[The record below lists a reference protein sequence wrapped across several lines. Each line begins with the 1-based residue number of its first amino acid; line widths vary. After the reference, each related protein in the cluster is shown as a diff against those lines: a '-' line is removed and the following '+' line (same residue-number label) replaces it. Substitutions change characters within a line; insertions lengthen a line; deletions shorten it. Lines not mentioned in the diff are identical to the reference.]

1 MDLLT
6 VCWKQWRT
14 ERALAARGVLFRTT
28 DPAAVEAAY
37 AAMTDEEFEAI
48 NGRQAWANWRT
59 IPAAL
64 ANRLPRRPVFAID
77 LGCGTGPS
85 TRVLASVCP
94 PGSRIIGYELA
105 APLAR
110 IASRHT
116 FKGPD
121 GHQQDVTFVAQGVT
135 ETLRD
140 PDGKPLADASVDI
153 ANASGVVGHHLTEET
168 VKPLVAELARVVKR
182 DGVLLLDVGPTLSAE
197 ALARALAPTGWH
209 PQGRFRSWLLDP
221 NGQVLFSRA
230 TVESR
235 SR

>member
-64 ANRLPRRPVFAID
+64 NGRLPRRPVTAID

-94 PGSRIIGYELA
+94 PGSRILGYELA

-116 FKGPD
+116 FSGPD
-121 GHQQDVTFVAQGVT
+121 GRKQDVQFVAQGVT
-135 ETLRD
+135 ETLKD
-140 PDGKPLADASVDI
+140 PGGQPLADGSVDV

-168 VKPLVAELARVVKR
+168 VKPLVAELARVLAPH
-182 DGVLLLDVGPTLSAE
+182 GLALLDVGPTLSAE
-197 ALARALAPTGWH
+197 ALARAMAPAGWH
-209 PQGRFRSWLLDP
+209 PEGRFRSWLLDP

-230 TVESR
+230 TSEAR
-235 SR
+235 LR